1 MWSKTI
7 EEVKQILS
15 SLLSKRKKARLNL
28 SKLNEEIKDLKTELQ
43 QRNPKWWYLIMKARN
58 N

>member
-15 SLLSKRKKARLNL
+15 SLLSKRKKAILEL

-43 QRNPKWWYLIMKARN
+43 QRNPK
-58 N
+58 